1 MATLTGNTAN
11 KNVQNAS
18 GENYC
23 KIFQAGVQRDAS
35 HSLMGGFNTSPGL
48 HKISLKIVRAYFEE
62 FDMLIVKLITK
73 RTHEVPKN
81 TPGK

>member
-23 KIFQAGVQRDAS
+23 KIFQAEVQRDTP
-35 HSLMGGFNTSPGL
+35 HSLTGGWFNTSPGP
-48 HKISLKIVRAYFEE
+48 HKISLKILRAYFEE
-62 FDMLIVKLITK
+62 LNMLIIKLITNK
-73 RTHEVPKN
+73 QTKEPMK
-81 TPGK
+81 